1 MFSSRTILAL
11 AVALNVV
18 TFFPTEV
25 TSRKLKFSKKSRKP
39 IEPQPE
45 PEPEV
50 ESFRIIILNGERT
63 FILPDATQLVLG
75 PPSPPSSSLQGSQL
89 VINGQVYDEDEVSL
103 GSNGEIIDS
112 GDIPPPIEGTVF
124 TSYCIATK
132 ATNPTFIEQNLC
144 EYNFCL
150 PELGCLFLR
159 SGGNFALNFADIN
172 ADTPVVEAAI
182 LGGTGECA
190 GKMGSAVITVVSKPL
205 DNINNQDG
213 YFGATVLQLDISSFD
228 LRPRNL
234 QPR

>member
-11 AVALNVV
+11 AVVAVS
-18 TFFPTEV
+18 FFPTTV
-25 TSRKLKFSKKSRKP
+25 VVASPTRKLKKGHKSKPKP
-39 IEPQPE
+39 V
-45 PEPEV
+45 EPEV

-112 GDIPPPIEGTVF
+112 GDIPPPTEGTVF

>member
-112 GDIPPPIEGTVF
+112 GDIPPPTEGTVF